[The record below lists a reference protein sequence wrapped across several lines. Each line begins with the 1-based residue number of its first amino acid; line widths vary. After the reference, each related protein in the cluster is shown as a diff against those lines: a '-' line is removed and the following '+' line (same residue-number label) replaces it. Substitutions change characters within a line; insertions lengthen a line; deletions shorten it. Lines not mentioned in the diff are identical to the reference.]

1 MTDTNNA
8 METREYR
15 SDAIL
20 FRLDDCLDYV
30 RVARDVTDR
39 YNDDGSR
46 YALHTLIT
54 LIEKELNEISVDIDE
69 AFHDFKNGGAV
80 L

>member
-1 MTDTNNA
+1 MTDVNNA
-8 METREYR
+8 MKAHEER

-20 FRLDDCLDYV
+20 FRLDDCRDYV
-30 RVARDVTDR
+30 RVALDATDR

-54 LIEKELNEISVDIDE
+54 LIEKELAEISNDIDE
-69 AFHDFKNGGAV
+69 AFHDFKHGGAV
-80 L
+80 Q